1 MFVRFA
7 GTSMIQ
13 RKGIPPL
20 VSLLERH
27 SRIFP
32 MIGSVLNAAWE
43 KNNLRRQNRK
53 CLNAG
58 KSWIRGAMSC
68 SAKR

>member
-13 RKGIPPL
+13 RRGIPLL

-43 KNNLRRQNRK
+43 KNNLRKQIET
-53 CLNAG
+53 
-58 KSWIRGAMSC
+58 SD
-68 SAKR
+68 